1 MSGQAVQAR
10 RPMFHPHD
18 DLLAVIDDPAD
29 AEAAIAALGRA
40 GIADEHIH
48 VFRGRAEIEAL
59 ARAWWKHSGVPALL
73 APFLAAFLSD
83 EFEIEKRYE
92 AEGAAGHTVLA
103 VHAAQRND
111 IKRATTVLGEFAAH
125 DMRYFGRW
133 TITELW
139 PRVAS
144 RAAREGLEV
153 EKLLATKGNE
163 GD

>member
-1 MSGQAVQAR
+1 MSPQAAAVQP
-10 RPMFHPHD
+10 PMFHPRD
-18 DLLAVIDDPAD
+18 DLLAVIDDPAA
-29 AEAAIAALGRA
+29 AESAVAALKRA
-40 GIADEHIH
+40 SFAGEHIH
-48 VFRGRAEIEAL
+48 VFRGHAEIEAL

-103 VHAAQRND
+103 VHAARRND
-111 IKRATTVLGEFAAH
+111 IERATAVLGEFAAH

-139 PRVAS
+139 PQVA
-144 RAAREGLEV
+144 RHAEREGIEV
-153 EKLLATKGNE
+153 ERLTAADESKG
-163 GD
+163 D